1 MIITITGSNRFL
13 MKRRMDELVAD
24 FLKQANELALERI
37 DGAEAEPQAIFE
49 AVQGLPFLASKKMV
63 VIRELSANKVAA
75 DKIEQIISTAE
86 PTTDVIFYEPEPDRR
101 TSFYKCLR
109 TKTQLEEYENLDG
122 RQLAKWLME
131 EAKKRDGNLIPA
143 VANYLVDRVGANQ
156 ALLYNEL
163 EKLLIY
169 DPQISKENI
178 DLLVEKTP
186 QSKIFDLLDATFSG
200 NKKRALELYE
210 EQRAQKVE
218 PQALLALLAWQLQ
231 ILALAK
237 YGEGKTAGQIAKDA
251 KLNPYPVSKAQG
263 LVRKIPDE
271 KLKQMIHEAL
281 EIDYRSKT
289 SAYDIDEALKTYI
302 VSL

>member
-1 MIITITGSNRFL
+1 MIVTLSGPNHFL
-13 MKRRMDELVAD
+13 IKRRLDELVAS

-37 DGAEAEPQAIFE
+37 DGSEAELQAIFE

-63 VIRELSANKVAA
+63 ILRELSANKAA
-75 DKIEQIISTAE
+75 VDKIEQIISTVE
-86 PTTDVIFYEPEPDRR
+86 PTTDVIFHEPSPDKR
-101 TSFYKCLR
+101 TSYYKVLKA
-109 TKTQLEEYENLDG
+109 KTQLEEYDDLDG
-122 RQLAKWLME
+122 RQLSQWLIA
-131 EAKKRDGNLIPA
+131 EAKAKGGSLSPA
-143 VANYLVDRVGANQ
+143 NANYLVDRVGTNQ
-156 ALLYNEL
+156 ALLDNEL

-169 DPQISKENI
+169 DANVTKENI

-186 QSKIFDLLDATFSG
+186 QSKIFDLLDATFAG
-200 NKKRALELYE
+200 NKKRALELYD

-218 PQALLALLAWQLQ
+218 PQAILALLAWQLQ

-251 KLNPYPVSKAQG
+251 RLNPYPVTKAQG
-263 LVRKIPDE
+263 LVRRISNE

>member
-1 MIITITGSNRFL
+1 MIITLTGTNQFL
-13 MKRRMDELVAD
+13 IKRRLDELVAD
-24 FLKQANELALERI
+24 FLKRENELALERI
-37 DGAEAEPQAIFE
+37 DGAEVELQAIFE

-63 VIRELSANKVAA
+63 IIRELSANKTAA
-75 DKIEQIISTAE
+75 DKIEQIISTVE
-86 PTTDVIFYEPEPDRR
+86 PTTDIIFHEPAQDKR
-101 TSFYKCLR
+101 TSYYKTLKS
-109 TKTQLEEYENLDG
+109 KTQLEDYDDLDG
-122 RQLAKWLME
+122 RELAIWLVE
-131 EAKKRDGNLIPA
+131 EAKAKGGNLSPPN
-143 VANYLVDRVGANQ
+143 ANYLVNRVGINQ

-169 DPQISKENI
+169 NSEITKENI

-200 NKKRALELYE
+200 NKKRALELYD

-218 PQALLALLAWQLQ
+218 PQNIMALLAWQLQ

-237 YGEGKTAGQIAKDA
+237 YGAGKTAAQIAKDA
-251 KLNPYPVSKAQG
+251 RLNPYPVQKAQS
-263 LVRKIPDE
+263 LVRKISDE